1 MDPAQGIREAALQA
15 HPVECLGRRRE
26 LQDRGEAGLRS
37 LRGARSDLLTA
48 TLLFACKQIEADRI
62 NTSWDQSREE
72 KMQTQRRFAI
82 AASRTRAAAGAAA
95 AVGLIVLPAMAQS
108 PGGIAGVT
116 AAGAEP
122 QLVQEG
128 FVFTEGPLG
137 TADGGL
143 YFSDI
148 RPNRIYRLE
157 PNGKIDLVRE
167 QTNGANGL
175 ALTRDGDLLAAE
187 GDGKRISKR
196 SRDGTLATVTEGI
209 AGKPFLAPNDLIL
222 DAKGGMYITDPG
234 PRPVVPGRIAYVYY
248 LPPGAKEPIVIDDQI
263 ARPNGLTL
271 TRDGRTLI
279 VDDTLGPAVY
289 VYDVQPDGSVKNK
302 RVFAQLRD
310 IPEGKESGADGMAL
324 DREDRVYITT
334 VAGVQVFDAA
344 GKYLGTIKVP
354 RQPANA
360 AFSGPDK
367 RVLYITAREGL
378 YRLDMLAQGPD
389 RIGK

>member
-1 MDPAQGIREAALQA
+1 M
-15 HPVECLGRRRE
+15 RR
-26 LQDRGEAGLRS
+26 
-37 LRGARSDLLTA
+37 
-48 TLLFACKQIEADRI
+48 
-62 NTSWDQSREE
+62 
-72 KMQTQRRFAI
+72 QRRFAKRALRTGT
-82 AASRTRAAAGAAA
+82 AASAAAI
-95 AVGLIVLPAMAQS
+95 VGLIILPASAQS
-108 PGGIAGVT
+108 PGGIPGVV

-128 FVFTEGPLG
+128 FVFTEGPVG
-137 TADGGL
+137 TPDGGL

-157 PNGKIDLVRE
+157 PNGKIDLIRE

-175 ALTRDGDLLAAE
+175 ALMREGDLLAAE

-196 SRDGTLATVTEGI
+196 SRDGTLTTVTEGI

-222 DAKGGMYITDPG
+222 DTKGGIYITDPG
-234 PRPVVPGRIAYVYY
+234 PRPVVAGRIAYVYY
-248 LPPGAKEPIVIDDQI
+248 LPTGAKEPIIIDDQI

-279 VDDTLGPAVY
+279 VDDTLGPTVY
-289 VYDVQPDGSVKNK
+289 AYDVQPDGGVKNK
-302 RVFAQLRD
+302 RAFAQLRD

-360 AFSGPDK
+360 GFSGPDK

-378 YRLDMLAQGPD
+378 YRLNTLAQGPD

>member
-1 MDPAQGIREAALQA
+1 MPLIK
-15 HPVECLGRRRE
+15 H
-26 LQDRGEAGLRS
+26 
-37 LRGARSDLLTA
+37 
-48 TLLFACKQIEADRI
+48 
-62 NTSWDQSREE
+62 REE
-72 KMQTQRRFAI
+72 RMQPTKHLERPAI
-82 AASRTRAAAGAAA
+82 WIGVAVGAAA
-95 AVGLIVLPAMAQS
+95 VVGLLALPVSAQS
-108 PGGIAGVT
+108 PAGIAGVV
-116 AAGAEP
+116 APGAEP

-137 TADGGL
+137 TPDGGI

-148 RPNRIYRLE
+148 RPNRIYRLD
-157 PNGKIDLVRE
+157 PNGKIDLVHER
-167 QTNGANGL
+167 TNGANGL

-187 GDGKRISKR
+187 GEGKRISKR
-196 SRDGTLATVTEGI
+196 SRDGTVTTVTEGVD
-209 AGKPFLAPNDLIL
+209 GKPFLAPNDLIV
-222 DAKGGMYITDPG
+222 DAKGGIYITDPG

-248 LPPGAKEPIVIDDQI
+248 LPAGAKQPVVIDDQI

-271 TRDGRTLI
+271 TGDGKTLI
-279 VDDTLGPAVY
+279 VDDTLGPTVY
-289 VYDVQPDGSVKNK
+289 AYDVQPDGSVKNK
-302 RVFAQLRD
+302 RTFAQLRD

-360 AFSGPDK
+360 GFSGPDK

-378 YRLDMLAQGPD
+378 YRLNMLAQGAD
-389 RIGK
+389 RLGK